1 MPVKPENAVPD
12 IAALKAAIRIEALA
26 RRSLCDPGAG
36 VALADLVLR
45 ELAFPRR
52 ASISGVWPLE
62 GEMDLR
68 PLMTALHERGHTILL
83 PQTTPL
89 GNPLIFREWTP
100 GAPMIRERFGTE
112 RPDGPVGV
120 PDVVFVPLLAFDRK
134 GNRLGYGG
142 GYYDRTL
149 ATLPGCNAIGFGF
162 AAQEVDGLPTEP
174 HDFPLQAIVTEEA
187 IIRFPSALNERLNKV
202 P

>member
-1 MPVKPENAVPD
+1 MPVQPETAAAD
-12 IAALKAAIRIEALA
+12 IAGLKAAIRVEALA
-26 RRSLCDPGAG
+26 RRSLCDPQAG
-36 VALADLVLR
+36 EVLADLVLR
-45 ELAFPRR
+45 ELALPWN
-52 ASISGVWPLE
+52 AAISGVWPLE

-68 PLMTALHERGHTILL
+68 PLMHALHERGHPMLL

-89 GNPLIFREWTP
+89 GNPLIFREWVP

-120 PDVVFVPLLAFDRK
+120 PDVVFVPLLAFDRR

-149 ATLPGCNAIGFGF
+149 ATLPGCMAIGFGY
-162 AAQEVDGLPTEP
+162 AAQEVDGLPVEP
-174 HDFPLQAIVTEEA
+174 HDYPLQAIVTEAE
-187 IIRFPSALNERLNKV
+187 IIRLDPGLNKV
-202 P
+202 R